1 MLRFRKCESLIL
13 LELVL
18 GHLLT
23 WWLQQRRELL
33 FGYCLRITLHHFNYR
48 LVLHLFLIF
57 LFRRALGRHHE
68 LLQHGMLGTLSLWF
82 SFPFTSWLA
91 LGLRWLITL
100 RIAEI
105 GWSTSQIVQYVIL
118 FFHVSTGHWHHYL
131 VWIKTGTE
139 FTAHP
144 WYPPPRA
151 FLGLASFALLAF
163 GTPSLHWHLLFRRQQ
178 SILLRLVINLIIRRH
193 L

>member
-1 MLRFRKCESLIL
+1 MLRFWKRESLIL
-13 LELVL
+13 LKLVL

-23 WWLQQRRELL
+23 WWLQQRCKLL
-33 FGYCLRITLHHFNYR
+33 FSYCLCITLHHFNYR
-48 LVLHLFLIF
+48 LVLDLFLIF
-57 LFRRALGRHHE
+57 LFRRTLGRHHE
-68 LLQHGMLGTLSLWF
+68 LLQHGMLGALSLWF

-105 GWSTSQIVQYVIL
+105 GWPTSQIVQYVIL
-118 FFHVSTGHWHHYL
+118 LFHVSTSHWHHHL
-131 VWIKTGTE
+131 VWIKTGTK
-139 FTAHP
+139 FTAHL
-144 WYPPPRA
+144 WYPPSCA

-163 GTPSLHWHLLFRRQQ
+163 GTPPVHWHLLFWRQQ
-178 SILLRLVINLIIRRH
+178 SILLRLVINLIILRY